1 MIKNVFQI
9 TPKYFKFIKKY
20 NWSAAISEI
29 REQLPED
36 MKLLQ
41 LYGVCAP
48 GVLDLRAEM
57 SRQPADYPD
66 VVDKPRYKDTLLY
79 IYTSGTTGMPK
90 AAVLPNSK

>member
-1 MIKNVFQI
+1 MISFQL
-9 TPKYFKFIKKY
+9 
-20 NWSAAISEI
+20 SAAISEI

-36 MKLLQ
+36 MKLIQ

-57 SRQPADYPD
+57 SRHAPDYPQ